1 MLFFIL
7 GGGEFVNLFILLY
20 IVFINYIFG
29 FIIEKAKNKKLFLV
43 LSIFL
48 NLVPLF
54 YFKYFYTLLNDII
67 KLFNIFDIKLNFKIS
82 QIILPLGISFFT
94 FQALSYII
102 DLYRKEINLQKNPFK
117 LALYIMF
124 FPQLIAGPII
134 KYKEIEKEI
143 NNRKVN
149 INDFC
154 YGIKRFVFGLSKKVL
169 IANQLGYVVSQILS
183 NDIPLKDLSTPLIW
197 LAVVLYTMQIYYDF
211 SGYSDM
217 AIGLGRMFGFHFSE
231 NFNYPYISK
240 SIKEFWRRWHIS
252 LSTWFKEYI
261 YIPLGGNRKG
271 QKRTLINLGI
281 VFLLTGIWHGASL
294 NFWIWGVW
302 HGIFILFERIFFG
315 KKLQN
320 SKCLLLNNI
329 YVLFVVIIGWAL
341 FYCNSF
347 KEALLL
353 LKGML
358 IWNSNSLY
366 TISYFMNIKIW
377 LIFFIA
383 IILAGPIQKIIP
395 KIQIRTY
402 DEQNVYKADIL
413 LISILMI
420 LCIFSLVSGTYNPF
434 IYFRF

>member
-1 MLFFIL
+1 M